1 MSAGE
6 LPSLATDPGV
16 SAWVSANA
24 GAGKTHVLTDRVTRL
39 LYGAYP
45 SLFYSSPTHVH
56 LQMPHVVRAA
66 ESGAACRR
74 RADEKLIASARTHR
88 IRCLRGLAGFAQR

>member
-6 LPSLATDPGV
+6 LPRIATDPGV

-39 LYGAYP
+39 LLDGAYP
-45 SLFYSSPTHVH
+45 HRFVRGIHLCERDCFVESFSHLNRLFA
-56 LQMPHVVRAA
+56 LQTRLEM
-66 ESGAACRR
+66 S
-74 RADEKLIASARTHR
+74 
-88 IRCLRGLAGFAQR
+88 